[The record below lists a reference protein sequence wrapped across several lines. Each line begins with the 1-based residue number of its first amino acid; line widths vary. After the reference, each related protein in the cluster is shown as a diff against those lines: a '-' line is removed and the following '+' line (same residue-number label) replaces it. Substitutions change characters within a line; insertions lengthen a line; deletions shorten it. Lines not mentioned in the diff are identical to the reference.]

1 MFALHNKNL
10 TMPEDL
16 RQRYE
21 KNNVKNKGDDKK
33 E

>member
-1 MFALHNKNL
+1 MFAPHNKNL